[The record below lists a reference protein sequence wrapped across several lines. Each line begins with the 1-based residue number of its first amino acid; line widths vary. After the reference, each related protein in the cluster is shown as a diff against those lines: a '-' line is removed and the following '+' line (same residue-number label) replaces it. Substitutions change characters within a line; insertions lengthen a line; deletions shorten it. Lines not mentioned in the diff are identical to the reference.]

1 MNLKKIITAVLLIFV
16 AVSIIFLFIKE
27 TQKNNEMD
35 LTNESIPDQG
45 QVTENN
51 LDAVAV
57 LPPNADVDIVYY
69 FMTSAR
75 CPSCRKIEEYT
86 KEAVQNNF
94 TDEIKKNRM
103 QWRMVQVD
111 KPDNRHFIDEYRLY
125 TKSVVL
131 VKIRNGNRTSW
142 KNLDKV
148 WELLGDKSAFIAY
161 VIQEVNL
168 FLESG

>member
-1 MNLKKIITAVLLIFV
+1 MNQKKIITAVLLIFV
-16 AVSIIFLFIKE
+16 AVSIIFLFIQE
-27 TQKNNEMD
+27 AQKNDEMG

-51 LDAVAV
+51 LDAAAV
-57 LPPNADVDIVYY
+57 LHPNADVDIVYY
-69 FMTSAR
+69 FMTSVR

-103 QWRMVQVD
+103 QWRIVPVD

-142 KNLDKV
+142 KNLDRV
-148 WELLGDKSAFIAY
+148 WELLGDKDAFMAY
-161 VIQEVNL
+161 VIQEVKL

>member
-1 MNLKKIITAVLLIFV
+1 MNQKKIITAVLLICV
-16 AVSIIFLFIKE
+16 AVSIIFLFMQE
-27 TQKNNEMD
+27 AQKKDEMG
-35 LTNESIPDQG
+35 LTNGSIPEQG

-94 TDEIKKNRM
+94 TDEIKKNHM
-103 QWRMVQVD
+103 QWRMVMVD
-111 KPDNRHFIDEYRLY
+111 KPENKHFINEYSLY

-142 KNLDKV
+142 KNLDRV

-161 VIQEVNL
+161 VIQEVKL